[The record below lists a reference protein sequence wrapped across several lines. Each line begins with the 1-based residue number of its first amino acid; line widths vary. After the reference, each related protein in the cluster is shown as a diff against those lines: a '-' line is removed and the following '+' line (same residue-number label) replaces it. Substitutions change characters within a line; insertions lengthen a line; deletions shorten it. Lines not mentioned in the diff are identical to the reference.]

1 MKKGEIKLYEK
12 KEKKKTHEDYY
23 KNSFILRTILS
34 IVKWPM
40 RFMVRYD
47 IKIRRK
53 VFETFLKMEDT
64 MDKKVHEIYC
74 NSCGKKIETTDNIK
88 REDYLS
94 IKKEWGYF
102 SKKDG
107 EIHSIFLCESCY
119 DIWTKQ
125 FKLPVKVEEQ
135 TELL

>member
-1 MKKGEIKLYEK
+1 
-12 KEKKKTHEDYY
+12 
-23 KNSFILRTILS
+23 
-34 IVKWPM
+34 
-40 RFMVRYD
+40 MVRYD

-107 EIHSIFLCESCY
+107 EIHSIFLCKSCY

>member
-1 MKKGEIKLYEK
+1 M
-12 KEKKKTHEDYY
+12 
-23 KNSFILRTILS
+23 
-34 IVKWPM
+34 
-40 RFMVRYD
+40 RYD

-94 IKKEWGYF
+94 IKMGILLKKRRGNTQYF
-102 SKKDG
+102 S
-107 EIHSIFLCESCY
+107 
-119 DIWTKQ
+119 
-125 FKLPVKVEEQ
+125 V
-135 TELL
+135 

>member
-1 MKKGEIKLYEK
+1 
-12 KEKKKTHEDYY
+12 
-23 KNSFILRTILS
+23 
-34 IVKWPM
+34 M

-47 IKIRRK
+47 IKIRRT

-125 FKLPVKVEEQ
+125 FKLPVKVEKQ

>member
-1 MKKGEIKLYEK
+1 
-12 KEKKKTHEDYY
+12 
-23 KNSFILRTILS
+23 
-34 IVKWPM
+34 
-40 RFMVRYD
+40 
-47 IKIRRK
+47 
-53 VFETFLKMEDT
+53 

-107 EIHSIFLCESCY
+107 EIHSIFCVN
-119 DIWTKQ
+119 
-125 FKLPVKVEEQ
+125 PVMIYGRSS
-135 TELL
+135 LNFL

>member
-1 MKKGEIKLYEK
+1 MRKKLTCIDISKLLELKKILLEEK
-12 KEKKKTHEDYY
+12 
-23 KNSFILRTILS
+23 
-34 IVKWPM
+34 
-40 RFMVRYD
+40 
-47 IKIRRK
+47 
-53 VFETFLKMEDT
+53 FLKMEDT

-125 FKLPVKVEEQ
+125 FKLPVKVEKQ

>member
-1 MKKGEIKLYEK
+1 M
-12 KEKKKTHEDYY
+12 
-23 KNSFILRTILS
+23 
-34 IVKWPM
+34 
-40 RFMVRYD
+40 RYD

-94 IKKEWGYF
+94 YQKGIGDTSQKRTGNTQYF
-102 SKKDG
+102 S
-107 EIHSIFLCESCY
+107 
-119 DIWTKQ
+119 
-125 FKLPVKVEEQ
+125 V
-135 TELL
+135 

>member
-74 NSCGKKIETTDNIK
+74 NSCGKKIETTDNNK

-119 DIWTKQ
+119 DIWSKQ

>member
-1 MKKGEIKLYEK
+1 MK
-12 KEKKKTHEDYY
+12 HE
-23 KNSFILRTILS
+23 NMFPGPRMVSFFALT
-34 IVKWPM
+34 M
-40 RFMVRYD
+40 R
-47 IKIRRK
+47 ICLIRQVVVCK
-53 VFETFLKMEDT
+53 H
-64 MDKKVHEIYC
+64 KKVHEIYC

-125 FKLPVKVEEQ
+125 FKLPVKVEKQ

>member
-1 MKKGEIKLYEK
+1 MIKGEIKLYEK

>member
-1 MKKGEIKLYEK
+1 
-12 KEKKKTHEDYY
+12 
-23 KNSFILRTILS
+23 
-34 IVKWPM
+34 
-40 RFMVRYD
+40 
-47 IKIRRK
+47 
-53 VFETFLKMEDT
+53 

-107 EIHSIFLCESCY
+107 EIQFQHNIPHFSIAVLSVS
-119 DIWTKQ
+119 
-125 FKLPVKVEEQ
+125 P
-135 TELL
+135 LLQEV

>member
-64 MDKKVHEIYC
+64 MD
-74 NSCGKKIETTDNIK
+74 
-88 REDYLS
+88 
-94 IKKEWGYF
+94 
-102 SKKDG
+102 
-107 EIHSIFLCESCY
+107 
-119 DIWTKQ
+119 
-125 FKLPVKVEEQ
+125 
-135 TELL
+135 